1 MQLSPAMDVGSDPQ
15 GGDPC
20 IITRRWSLATRMV
33 PHRSFQVTDI
43 FDHNGQACG
52 GMVDINTKYQ
62 SVTTMTD
69 HLARQ
74 LGVAAESLTIIQDTA
89 PSTDPSL
96 PT

>member
-1 MQLSPAMDVGSDPQ
+1 MYHYTAMVIRNEEGSAS
-15 GGDPC
+15 
-20 IITRRWSLATRMV
+20 TFR
-33 PHRSFQVTDI
+33 VTDI

-52 GMVDINTKYQ
+52 GTVDISTKYQ

-74 LGVAAESLTIIQDTA
+74 LGVSAESLTIIQDTV